1 MLVYDLPDSLELSI
15 PEIIKQS
22 PKSTAILPMCQSFQ
36 YCYLTGF
43 YIIFLG
49 LIIIIPDGAV
59 FMVARK
65 KGLGGCLKSF
75 LIFISISI
83 VVIIGTGAIIALV
96 YINSLPTLEELDPS
110 PIAQTS
116 KVYDLDGRLI
126 TEFHAEENREI
137 VPFNAMSQNIK
148 NAIIAIEDKRF
159 YEHQGVDYIRI
170 IGAAIADLRA
180 GELAQ
185 GASTITQQ
193 VVKNIYFS
201 PEKTWRRKINEA
213 LVAIQLERNYTK
225 DKLLEMYLNTIYF
238 GAGTYGIEKA
248 SEIYLGKNASDLSI
262 AEAALLAGMVQA
274 PEVYSPFNNID
285 SAKYRRDHVITL
297 MYEQG
302 FIDSEQYLKALA
314 EPIMINGSGEYASSG
329 QLSSPDRI
337 APYFI
342 DFVKQQLY
350 EQKFNDYD
358 VFKGGLRIYTT
369 LDLDLQKKAQ
379 EAISTVFPEEIGPSY
394 SLICSDPTNGYI
406 YALIGGKDYNESK
419 FNIATQGKRQPGSVF
434 KTLVLAE
441 SVRQNF
447 SSSNEFDPNGPLT
460 IDMEEGPD
468 WIVNNYGGQQFGEKM
483 SVVDATTY
491 SVNIVYA
498 QLIMQIGAEN
508 VESLCSEMEIYDIGN
523 NPAIALGGLE
533 IGITP
538 LDISKVFSTLASGGV
553 YNKPVSILK
562 ITDAQGNILYQY
574 GPDTGQNSKRI
585 LEEPVSYYITRI
597 LKTVIEAGT
606 GRGANIGRPA
616 AGKTGTTSD
625 YKDAWFAGYTPEL
638 VTVVWMGN
646 PESNKPMEP
655 ISDRVVVG
663 GTYPADIWREFMTL
677 ALQDLPISDFTKPAK
692 ELLDIK
698 VCTDSNLLSVF
709 WCPEDVLGWRLFM
722 EGEEPDDIC
731 DIHSKVEVPDVTGL
745 SLDEA
750 RQIFD
755 ELYTEITEV
764 YEFDETYNQG
774 IIFDQNP
781 PPGSILQSLTG
792 EKLSV
797 ILYVSKGERTFDMP
811 DLTGR
816 KLESAKTILEN
827 RGLEIDEIIYE
838 YSDLQPVD
846 RIFGQTP
853 SADSQVSISA
863 IVTIYISK
871 GEDPEGAL
879 PDVTGLSEED
889 ALEVLSNSGFGEISI
904 LYEDS
909 QEAMGKVFSQV
920 PANGTIY
927 DKTGEVIIK
936 ISNGI
941 LVPDTL
947 GLDIEEAVTVLED
960 LGFVVEILPEP
971 DATGLVTKQVPSGG
985 TYLDYGSTVSIEV
998 ELEALPDE

>member
-1 MLVYDLPDSLELSI
+1 
-15 PEIIKQS
+15 
-22 PKSTAILPMCQSFQ
+22 
-36 YCYLTGF
+36 
-43 YIIFLG
+43 
-49 LIIIIPDGAV
+49 
-59 FMVARK
+59 MVARK

-83 VVIIGTGAIIALV
+83 VVIIGAGAIIALV
-96 YINSLPTLEELDPS
+96 YANSLPTLEELDPS

-116 KVYDLDGRLI
+116 KVYDLEGRLI

-137 VPFNAMSQNIK
+137 VPFSAISDNIK

-170 IGAAIADLRA
+170 VGAAIADIRA

-213 LVAIQLERNYTK
+213 LIAIQLERNYTK

-238 GAGTYGIEKA
+238 GTGTYGIEKA

-262 AEAALLAGMVQA
+262 PEAAMLAGMVQA
-274 PEVYSPFNNID
+274 PEVYSPFNNIE

-297 MYEQG
+297 MYEQD
-302 FIDSEQYLKALA
+302 FIDTEEYLEALA
-314 EPIMINGSGEYASSG
+314 EPIIINGSGENAPSG
-329 QLSSPDRI
+329 QLSPSGRI

-350 EQKFNDYD
+350 EQKFTDYD

-379 EAISTVFPEEIGPSY
+379 EAITIVFPSEIQPSY
-394 SLICSDPTNGYI
+394 SLICADPSNGYI

-434 KTLVLAE
+434 KTLVLTE

-468 WIVNNYGGQQFGEKM
+468 WIVNNYGGAQFGEKM
-483 SVVDATTY
+483 SVADATTY

-498 QLIMQIGAEN
+498 QLMMQIGAEN

-553 YNKPVSILK
+553 YTKPVSILK

-574 GPDTGQNSKRI
+574 DPDSEQSSKRI
-585 LEEPVSYYITRI
+585 LEKSVSYYITRI

-625 YKDAWFAGYTPEL
+625 HKDAWFAGYTPEL

-646 PESNKPMEP
+646 PESSKPMEP
-655 ISDRVVVG
+655 INDRVVVG

-677 ALQDLPISDFTKPAK
+677 ALQDRPIRDFTKPAK
-692 ELLDIK
+692 ELQDIE
-698 VCTDSNLLSVF
+698 VCTASNLLPVF
-709 WCPEDVLGWRLFM
+709 WCPEDVLGWRLYM
-722 EGEEPDDIC
+722 KGEEPDDIC
-731 DIHSKVEVPDVTGL
+731 DIHNKVEVPDVTGL

-750 RQIFD
+750 REIFD

-764 YEFDETYNQG
+764 DEFDETYNQG
-774 IIFDQNP
+774 VIFDQSP
-781 PPGSILQSLTG
+781 PAGSILESLTG

-811 DLTGR
+811 DLTGK
-816 KLESAKTILEN
+816 KLESAET
-827 RGLEIDEIIYE
+827 
-838 YSDLQPVD
+838 
-846 RIFGQTP
+846 
-853 SADSQVSISA
+853 
-863 IVTIYISK
+863 
-871 GEDPEGAL
+871 
-879 PDVTGLSEED
+879 
-889 ALEVLSNSGFGEISI
+889 
-904 LYEDS
+904 
-909 QEAMGKVFSQV
+909 
-920 PANGTIY
+920 
-927 DKTGEVIIK
+927 
-936 ISNGI
+936 
-941 LVPDTL
+941 
-947 GLDIEEAVTVLED
+947 
-960 LGFVVEILPEP
+960 
-971 DATGLVTKQVPSGG
+971 
-985 TYLDYGSTVSIEV
+985 
-998 ELEALPDE
+998 